1 MTTFTHT
8 SGQYL
13 QIDDAQ
19 LYYEV
24 VGNPAGKPLVLLH
37 GGLGNLTDFNS
48 IIGGLPEQFHI
59 IGIDFRG
66 HGRSTLGSSPLTYQL
81 HQSDV
86 ERILEHLGIET
97 CALIGCSDGGIVG
110 YRMAS
115 LVPTKIETLV
125 TIGAQWK
132 LDASGPVY
140 DMLSGLTAEAW
151 IEMFPG
157 SVQYYKS
164 ISPEPNFDALVEAV
178 VALWTDQTP
187 TGYPGTNI
195 SKITAPTLIVRGDE
209 DHLLSFSEASEICE
223 LIEGANMLNILCA
236 GHEAYKDAPD
246 QFLTAV
252 NRFLLNPNKKLI
264 EM

>member
-1 MTTFTHT
+1 
-8 SGQYL
+8 
-13 QIDDAQ
+13 
-19 LYYEV
+19 
-24 VGNPAGKPLVLLH
+24 
-37 GGLGNLTDFNS
+37 
-48 IIGGLPEQFHI
+48 
-59 IGIDFRG
+59 
-66 HGRSTLGSSPLTYQL
+66 
-81 HQSDV
+81 
-86 ERILEHLGIET
+86 
-97 CALIGCSDGGIVG
+97 
-110 YRMAS
+110 MAS
-115 LVPTKIETLV
+115 LVPTKIEALV

-151 IEMFPG
+151 IEMLPG

-178 VALWTDQTP
+178 VALWTDQTQ

-195 SKITAPTLIVRGDE
+195 SKITTPTLIVRGDE

-223 LIEGANMLNILCA
+223 LIESANMLNILSA